1 MHVSLFSVRRFLI
14 IFSIAWLVLI
24 VDHALVLQWFGL
36 PWTAAI
42 SDSLISNALLF
53 LICLLLLNTFR
64 YYVPAMGQY
73 LSVLGMCAVFT
84 LIWLLISQWLLSL
97 VLVDF
102 ENYREF
108 LHKSL
113 IIRFSIAF
121 LILGIVTMIAIIWFN
136 WQDQQKN
143 ETRKA
148 DAEKLAREA
157 ELFKLRQ
164 QLQPHFLFNSLNS
177 INALIGARPEE
188 ARKMVQQLSDFLRG
202 SIRKED
208 NQFIT
213 FAEELE
219 YLQLYLEIEK
229 VRFGYRLKTITDVTP
244 DALTW
249 KMPSLLLQT
258 LMENAIKFGLYGTTG
273 EVLIS
278 LQAKVEENYLVVSI
292 ENPYDPDMQTPK
304 GTGFGL
310 KSVKRR
316 LYLLFG
322 RNDLMEINQKE
333 NSFVVIFR
341 VPAGENLV

>member
-1 MHVSLFSVRRFLI
+1 
-14 IFSIAWLVLI
+14 
-24 VDHALVLQWFGL
+24 
-36 PWTAAI
+36 
-42 SDSLISNALLF
+42 
-53 LICLLLLNTFR
+53 
-64 YYVPAMGQY
+64 
-73 LSVLGMCAVFT
+73 VLGMCAVFT
-84 LIWLLISQWLLSL
+84 LVWLLISQWLLSL
-97 VLVDF
+97 VLEDF
-102 ENYREF
+102 ENYRVF
-108 LHKSL
+108 LHRSL

-121 LILGIVTMIAIIWFN
+121 LILGIITMIAIIWFN

-143 ETRKA
+143 ETRKS
-148 DAEKLAREA
+148 DAEKLARDA

-229 VRFGYRLKTITDVTP
+229 VRFGYRLKTNTDVTP
-244 DALTW
+244 EALTW

-278 LQAKVEENYLVVSI
+278 LQATVTDNYLVVSI

-310 KSVKRR
+310 KSVRRR
-316 LYLLFG
+316 LYLLYG
-322 RNDLMEINQKE
+322 RNDLIEINQKE

-341 VPAGENLV
+341 VPVGAEI